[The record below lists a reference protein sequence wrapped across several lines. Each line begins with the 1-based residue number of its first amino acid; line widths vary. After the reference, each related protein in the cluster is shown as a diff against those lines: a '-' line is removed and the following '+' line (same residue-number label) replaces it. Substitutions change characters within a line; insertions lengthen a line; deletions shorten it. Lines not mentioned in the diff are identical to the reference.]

1 MTAVVLGVCVLSLTH
16 SLLVR
21 TWYVFILKL
30 ASYRHVGWAFH
41 RHFRGAARCRVADGR
56 CRWPDLGSK
65 LLLLL
70 LLAAADVLMP
80 MAI

>member
-41 RHFRGAARCRVADGR
+41 RHFRGAARCRCCG
-56 CRWPDLGSK
+56 WPLPLARPGEQTAA
-65 LLLLL
+65 
-70 LLAAADVLMP
+70 AAADVLMP